1 MGAIKNLS
9 TARARGI
16 LEPIDLGADG
26 YRMKKVLAARKDE
39 HICWRSSEVEHGL
52 RKSGVE
58 ISKFSV
64 SSIYTKI

>member
-26 YRMKKVLAARKDE
+26 YRIKKVLAARKDE
-39 HICWRSSEVEHGL
+39 R
-52 RKSGVE
+52 RAGVAQR
-58 ISKFSV
+58 
-64 SSIYTKI
+64 